1 MAEIKPPYVDVNI
14 EDMNKFY
21 EDVIKDDTLK
31 DTYMEF
37 CYSILGYMN
46 TSNVY
51 NFPIFLFRR

>member
-37 CYSILGYMN
+37 CYSLLGYL
-46 TSNVY
+46 SNSNHY
-51 NFPIFLFRR
+51 NFPIWMFKR